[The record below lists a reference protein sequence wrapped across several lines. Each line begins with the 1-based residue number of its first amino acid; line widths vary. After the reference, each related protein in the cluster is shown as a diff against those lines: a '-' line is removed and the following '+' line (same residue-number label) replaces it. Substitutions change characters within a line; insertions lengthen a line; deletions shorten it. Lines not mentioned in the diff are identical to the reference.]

1 MVAISQDLALNRP
14 HPATVTIFW
23 DLANC
28 HQPLATDISRSY
40 GQVLQ
45 HPHLQ
50 PFLGCSYLSSTYSY
64 EYQHVLGSSHPS
76 STSISQ
82 ILGPSYLS
90 STNSYRHP
98 STPATTS
105 PQHLAI
111 ISSPHPDQATT
122 SPQHL
127 AIISSPHPDPATTNS
142 YFEVAWICLAVSV
155 NVKFGTLKLHEIIS
169 FPDSNVGSSST
180 NGTLCTFIILQII
193 EVKDY
198 GMYQMT

>member
-1 MVAISQDLALNRP
+1 MVTISQDLALNRP

-28 HQPLATDISRSY
+28 YQPLATDISRSY
-40 GQVLQ
+40 GQMLQ

-50 PFLGCSYLSSTYSY
+50 QFLGCSYLSSTYSY
-64 EYQHVLGSSHPS
+64 EYQHVLGPSHPPS
-76 STSISQ
+76 MSISQ

-90 STNSYRHP
+90 STNSHGHP
-98 STPATTS
+98 STP
-105 PQHLAI
+105 
-111 ISSPHPDQATT
+111 ATT